1 MGERNKKSKAIILS
15 VKDYGETNRSVTA
28 LSPDFGIIYL
38 TLYGG
43 PKSKLKSY
51 VQTFNS
57 GILYFYDDELKHS
70 KKISDFDVK
79 NSHYSFRSNLYKL
92 YAANLACEIVLKTKC
107 AGDYFYS
114 FKYLSGFLDGLELSD
129 ENECKLGTVRF
140 LWRYL
145 HLLGTNPDIYT
156 CASCASSLLK
166 SQKNF
171 YYENENAFVC
181 GDCLSSLTEDD
192 LKTAKD
198 FCLDQNSL
206 TYLAAINELS
216 PSEVRKLSLSQENY
230 LELKNIC
237 FHLIQKQC
245 DFKLNSLKVGFYVL

>member
-1 MGERNKKSKAIILS
+1 MGERNKKSNAIILS
-15 VKDYGETNRSVTA
+15 VKDSGETNRIVTA
-28 LSPDFGIIYL
+28 LTQDFGIIYL

-129 ENECKLGTVRF
+129 ENECKIGTVRF

-145 HLLGTNPDIYT
+145 HLLGTNPNIYS
-156 CASCASSLLK
+156 CASCASSLLESKK
-166 SQKNF
+166 SF
-171 YYENENAFVC
+171 YYESENAFVC
-181 GDCLSSLTEDD
+181 EDCLSSLTEDN

-216 PSEVRKLSLSQENY
+216 PSEVRKLNISQENY

-245 DFKLNSLKVGFYVL
+245 DFQLNSLKVGFNVL